1 MSRVVHFEIP
11 VDDPERAGKF
21 YANAFGWQIGSWGG
35 PADYWICSTGAQD
48 APGIDGALTRR
59 SSMYAPVH
67 VGVTSVDEAL
77 EKVRGAG
84 GEVLSPKSAIPGVGC
99 AAYCR
104 DSEGNS
110 IGIFE
115 ADPGAA

>member
-59 SSMYAPVH
+59 S
-67 VGVTSVDEAL
+67 
-77 EKVRGAG
+77 
-84 GEVLSPKSAIPGVGC
+84 
-99 AAYCR
+99 
-104 DSEGNS
+104 
-110 IGIFE
+110 
-115 ADPGAA
+115 